1 MASTCAVGLLAIE
14 WEALTTVDV
23 TLILKEEDV
32 IRTYGSLGSMKC
44 GEL

>member
-1 MASTCAVGLLAIE
+1 VASTCALGLLAIE
-14 WEALTTVDV
+14 WEALTIFDV
-23 TLILKEEDV
+23 TFIFKGEDV